1 MFFLYKVL
9 TNLIFIFSPIIIFLR
24 ILKKK
29 EDPIRFKEKFC
40 YFSKQRA
47 KGKLIWF
54 HGASVGEILS
64 IIPLIEKLE
73 KNKKINQI
81 LITSNT
87 LSSSKV
93 LSNLKLKKIVHQFFP
108 IDTNYHTK
116 KFLDYWKPSISI
128 FLDSEIWP
136 SMITNIKKRS
146 ISLILLN
153 ARITKKSFKRWKRF
167 SSNAKLFF
175 KEFDI
180 CLSASLKSK
189 TRLRSLGAKKI
200 KYIGN
205 LKFSQ
210 TEKNEYYLKD
220 NLKKYFKNKKIWCA
234 ASTHNTEEKFS
245 AMAHK
250 KLKLKYKNLL
260 TIIIPR
266 HINRTKIILEEM
278 KKLNLKVHLHNSDKI
293 PHKDTDIY
301 LVNSYGKTKSFFKIC
316 KTVFLGGSMIR
327 HGGQNPL
334 EPARYGCEI
343 LHGPNIW
350 NFDEIYDLLNKHKV
364 SQKVKSLNQLSSK
377 IDLIFKNKT
386 NSQNIKYKIKSLG
399 NKILNLTL
407 KEIIFFINNK

>member
-1 MFFLYKVL
+1 
-9 TNLIFIFSPIIIFLR
+9 
-24 ILKKK
+24 
-29 EDPIRFKEKFC
+29 
-40 YFSKQRA
+40 
-47 KGKLIWF
+47 
-54 HGASVGEILS
+54 
-64 IIPLIEKLE
+64 
-73 KNKKINQI
+73 
-81 LITSNT
+81 
-87 LSSSKV
+87 
-93 LSNLKLKKIVHQFFP
+93 
-108 IDTNYHTK
+108 
-116 KFLDYWKPSISI
+116 
-128 FLDSEIWP
+128 
-136 SMITNIKKRS
+136 
-146 ISLILLN
+146 
-153 ARITKKSFKRWKRF
+153 
-167 SSNAKLFF
+167 
-175 KEFDI
+175 
-180 CLSASLKSK
+180 
-189 TRLRSLGAKKI
+189 
-200 KYIGN
+200 
-205 LKFSQ
+205 
-210 TEKNEYYLKD
+210 
-220 NLKKYFKNKKIWCA
+220 
-234 ASTHNTEEKFS
+234 
-245 AMAHK
+245 MAHK

-266 HINRTKIILEEM
+266 HINRTNIILEEM